1 MSEAE
6 NPGCAARPPSDREQA
21 QLVLAADRT
30 LMALERTYAAWVRTG
45 LAALA
50 SGVAARTVLGS
61 AAPPLISDLLG
72 SVLILFSAFCFV
84 AGVWRDLSGAGA
96 ASAHDIAR
104 VPPIALICA
113 NGAMVLLSLLALLG
127 LWRSTDADVKH
138 GDASSAYS
146 VTPTWMLATRLSGRL
161 A

>member
-1 MSEAE
+1 MTRRRETESPAS
-6 NPGCAARPPSDREQA
+6 PGVDREQV

-30 LMALERTYAAWVRTG
+30 LMSLERTYAAWVRTG

-50 SGVAARTVLGS
+50 SGVAARTVLGT

-84 AGVWRDLSGAGA
+84 AGVWRDLGGAGA

-104 VPPIALICA
+104 VPPLALLCA
-113 NGAMVLLSLLALLG
+113 NGAMVLLSLLALVG
-127 LWRSTDADVKH
+127 LWRSTDARTPPRATDCPA
-138 GDASSAYS
+138 GAPRPPAAQSAA
-146 VTPTWMLATRLSGRL
+146 PPGAR
-161 A
+161 